1 MRMRKKKN
9 LEKRLLSCENNLLT
23 PRSDDLN
30 SVTAIDKKE
39 YFDFKEM
46 FGNDNPVELEIGC
59 GKGGFICQLAKQ
71 NSDKNFIAV
80 EKIGNVIVN
89 GCERAEKENIK
100 NIIFLKC
107 GAEYLPKYFPENS
120 IDNIYLNFSCPYPK
134 KRYENHRL
142 TNGRFLNLY
151 KMFLKKDG
159 MIFQKTDNMHFFEYS
174 IAEFSQNGYAL
185 QNVSL
190 DLHNSDF
197 ENNIMTEYEKRFS
210 DLGQPIYRLEAY
222 LK

>member
-59 GKGGFICQLAKQ
+59 GKGGFICKLAKQ

>member
-9 LEKRLLSCENNLLT
+9 LEKRLLNCENNLITL
-23 PRSDDLN
+23 RSDDLN
-30 SVTAIDKKE
+30 SLTAIDKKE

-59 GKGGFICQLAKQ
+59 GKGGFICKLAKQ
-71 NSDKNFIAV
+71 NPDKNFIAV

>member
-1 MRMRKKKN
+1 MRKKKN
-9 LEKRLLSCENNLLT
+9 LEKRLLNCENNLITL
-23 PRSDDLN
+23 RSDDLN
-30 SVTAIDKKE
+30 SLTAIDKKE

-59 GKGGFICQLAKQ
+59 GKGGFICKLAKQ
-71 NSDKNFIAV
+71 NPDKNFIAV

>member
-1 MRMRKKKN
+1 MRKKKN

-59 GKGGFICQLAKQ
+59 GKGGFICKLAKQ
-71 NSDKNFIAV
+71 NPDKNFIAV